1 MLYQPMKKMLR
12 ATFAGHLLIG
22 LLALLATVHVLV
34 LLQIVPSEVILG
46 QQNNGEHPTP
56 FAFGSLLVIAI
67 FTSIVALKTRSLKFE
82 KPAPRIVDTGLWIL
96 LVYAALNLGSNLVSR
111 SALENVY
118 LAPFTLI
125 FIFLVHRLIV

>member
-1 MLYQPMKKMLR
+1 MLYQPMKKLLS
-12 ATFAGHLLIG
+12 ATLAGNLLIG
-22 LLALLATVHVLV
+22 LMIFLAIVHVLV
-34 LLQIVPSEVILG
+34 LFRIVPSEVILG
-46 QQNNGEHPTP
+46 RQIDGEYLTFFVWIYL
-56 FAFGSLLVIAI
+56 FAIAV
-67 FTSIVALKTRSLKFE
+67 FSSVVAFKTRSLKFE